1 MPQQLPL
8 DLETPDRFSRDRLVV
23 TPALQQ
29 VLDVLLAPQDW
40 LSSGLVLMGPKGS
53 GKTHLGHV
61 FAETHTAAFLDAESL
76 VLSPAPAIVVDN
88 ADTADQ
94 ETLFHLINAV
104 QSSGRHLLLLTSVH
118 PRAWTVTVPDLASR
132 LNAMRLLALPEPDEA
147 LLSAI
152 LKKLFAQRA
161 ISPPD
166 DMLAYIADRMERSVG
181 AAQKIVTEL
190 EYYANGR
197 AFTRHLARNFFE
209 QSETLFD
216 GLDL

>member
-8 DLETPDRFSRDRLVV
+8 DLETPDRFSRERLAV

-29 VLDVLLAPQDW
+29 VLDVLLAPSSW
-40 LSSGLVLMGPKGS
+40 LSSGLILLGPKGS

-61 FAETHTAAFLDAESL
+61 FAAANAAAFLDARNL
-76 VLSPAPAIVVDN
+76 ALSPAPAVVVDD
-88 ADTADQ
+88 AGTADQ
-94 ETLFHLINAV
+94 EALFHLINAV
-104 QSSGRHLLLLTSVH
+104 QSSGRHLLLLTDTH

-132 LNAMRLLALPEPDEA
+132 LNAMRLLVLPEPDEA
-147 LLSAI
+147 LLAAI
-152 LKKLFAQRA
+152 LKKLFAERF

-166 DMLAYIADRMERSVG
+166 DMLNYLADRMERSVG

-197 AFTRHLARNFFE
+197 AFTRHLARHFFE
-209 QSETLFD
+209 HSDTLFETD
-216 GLDL
+216 D